1 MSILI
6 TQELVDQK
14 YRLYHERINAAL
26 NTCFSTQKPDT
37 LYEPAR
43 YILEGKG
50 KRIRPFLTLLGS
62 EAVSGSSENA
72 LNVALA
78 VEILHNFTLIHDDIM
93 DQAELRHGRPTVHR
107 EWNVNTA
114 ILTGDVM
121 IAFAYELALRAE
133 GTRHK
138 ELIHILNHAN
148 ITICEGQALDM
159 ELEKK
164 WDATIDDYL
173 DMIAKKTGR
182 LISAALEAGGV
193 AGNGTPLQLQSLVTF
208 GDKIGR
214 AFQIQDDYLDIMAA
228 DGKSGKMAGGD
239 IINGKKTYLLLRSLE
254 LTTGRDH
261 ELLQSIITNKGT
273 SPEKVAEVKAIFERC
288 GILEETADLIN
299 RTTEE
304 ALDALDA
311 LPYPEGREYLRG
323 YANILMKRDF

>member
-1 MSILI
+1 MSIPI
-6 TQELVDQK
+6 TQELVEQK
-14 YRLYHERINAAL
+14 YRLYHARINAAL
-26 NTCFSTQKPDT
+26 EKCFIAEKPDT
-37 LYEPAR
+37 LYAPAR

-50 KRIRPFLTLLGS
+50 KRIRPFLTLLAS

-93 DQAELRHGRPTVHR
+93 DSAELRHGRPTVHR

-159 ELEKK
+159 ELENKT
-164 WDATIDDYL
+164 DATIDDYL
-173 DMIAKKTGR
+173 DMIEKKTGR

-193 AGNGTPLQLQSLVTF
+193 AGDGTPLQLRSLVTF
-208 GDKIGR
+208 GEKIGR

-239 IINGKKTYLLLRSLE
+239 IINGKKTYLLLRSIE
-254 LTTGRDH
+254 LTSDRDR

-273 SPEKVAEVKAIFERC
+273 SPEKVAEVKKVYEKC
-288 GILEETADLIN
+288 GILEETAALIN

-304 ALDALDA
+304 AFSALDQ
-311 LPYPEGREYLRG
+311 LPYPEGREHLRG